1 MGWKDSD
8 SVRCKENICGARKS
22 GGGDR
27 NEWKGR
33 PQMKWMDSA
42 VNR

>member
-1 MGWKDSD
+1 MGWKDSE
-8 SVRCKENICGARKS
+8 SVTCKENICGARKS
-22 GGGDR
+22 GGDR

-33 PQMKWMDSA
+33 PQMKWMDSV